1 MDMATSFLG
10 NYTVTPE
17 AILDCMEN

>member
-10 NYTVTPE
+10 NDTVTPE